1 LSNSLEDKGFNIFKS
16 TDGKEGLEVV
26 LKEHSDL
33 RLLDIIM
40 PEVDGLTMLE
50 KLREDE
56 WGKTVEVILLTN
68 LFDVDQGKE
77 VREKGPAEFLVKSN
91 WAIDDIIKKLEEKLD
106 RKE

>member
-1 LSNSLEDKGFNIFKS
+1 MSNRLENKDFNVFKS
-16 TDGKEGLEVV
+16 ADGKEGLEVV
-26 LKEHSDL
+26 LKEYPDL

-56 WGKTVEVILLTN
+56 CGKIVEVILITN
-68 LFDVDQGKE
+68 LSDVDQGKK
-77 VREKGPAEFLVKSN
+77 VRENGPREFLVKSN